1 MPAAR
6 GCSPHSWRPVDGT
19 LNYIIIQEIENLLYW
34 DEQAVLRVEDEL
46 GEEVEPLPAQAAL
59 VNSCLTLEGDFE

>member
-1 MPAAR
+1 M
-6 GCSPHSWRPVDGT
+6 
-19 LNYIIIQEIENLLYW
+19 NLLYW

-59 VNSCLTLEGDFE
+59 IDPRLTLEGDFEQPGPIAL